1 MRADDVRYD
10 NASTSISERHRA
22 AHVDMSVSQRIADS
36 TASPSP
42 SDSTVLFRTL
52 NRIALITLNRPAAL
66 NALDHAMIEQ
76 VAARLEQCR
85 HDDDIVAVV
94 INSSIEKAFCAGGDV
109 RALLRPGSDGRADI
123 ERYFNDE
130 YRLDY
135 AIHRFPKPVVVVMD
149 AITMGGGMGLA
160 QGAALR
166 IATDRS
172 RIAMPE
178 TKIGMVPDVGATHF
192 LAAMPVE
199 LELYVGLTGVTL
211 SGPDAVVCGLAEAC
225 VPHTNLADV
234 EQRLNS
240 IDARALA
247 GHRDVLLAALRD
259 AYVLTE
265 ARTGASVIER
275 QREWITEHFRRNAT
289 PTSIVASLERALEG
303 LEDTAAAHEKRE
315 WIEATL
321 TALRSYSPTMIHVTR
336 EALLRG
342 REITLED
349 SFRLEMGIVIRTIE
363 EGDFREGVRAHLVD
377 KDRAP
382 KWKPD
387 TLEAVTPEHVARFLN
402 SPWSPDSHP
411 LADLG
416 IHVHP

>member
-1 MRADDVRYD
+1 
-10 NASTSISERHRA
+10 
-22 AHVDMSVSQRIADS
+22 MSVSPRIADS
-36 TASPSP
+36 TTPASQAASQAAPQLASPS
-42 SDSTVLFRTL
+42 DATVLFRTL
-52 NRIALITLNRPAAL
+52 NHIAFITLNRPAAL

-76 VAARLEQCR
+76 IAARLEQCR

-94 INSSIEKAFCAGGDV
+94 INSAIEKAFCAGGDV
-109 RALLRPGSDGRADI
+109 RALLRPGSDGRADV

-166 IATDRS
+166 IATERS

-211 SGPDAVVCGLAEAC
+211 SGPDAVVCALADVC
-225 VPHTNLADV
+225 VPHANLADV
-234 EQRLNS
+234 EQRLND

-247 GHRDVLLAALRD
+247 GQRDVLLAALRE
-259 AYVLTE
+259 AYILTE
-265 ARTGASVIER
+265 AGTGASVIER
-275 QREWITEHFRRNAT
+275 QRGWITEHFKREAA
-289 PTSIVASLERALEG
+289 PTSIVASLGRTLEV
-303 LEDTAAAHEKRE
+303 LEDTEAAREERE

-321 TALRSYSPTMIHVTR
+321 TALKSYSPTMIHVTR

-349 SFRLEMGIVIRTIE
+349 SFRLEMGIVVRTIE
-363 EGDFREGVRAHLVD
+363 EGDFREGVRAHLID

-387 TLEAVTPEHVARFLN
+387 TLEAVTPEHVAHFLS
-402 SPWSPDSHP
+402 SPWSSDAHP
-411 LADLG
+411 LANLG
-416 IHVHP
+416 NDAQR